1 MTDKIT
7 VTSGWAARQYVQ
19 KLQPFR
25 NNATGGKGPKNASLW
40 GEWTTFADD
49 SDPLYVVYSYGRHW
63 PLWANWKG
71 VWFGNTDKF
80 SRTTTKHYSQTHPH
94 KGFVGLSKIDMEY
107 LVLFGEPDA
116 TALVAAAR
124 LKLLPDELLGVAA
137 QMRLAGAPFRD
148 MTTQEIYS
156 ELKKGVRP

>member
-19 KLQPFR
+19 NLQPFR
-25 NNATGGKGPKNASLW
+25 NNATGGHGPKNASLW
-40 GEWTTFADD
+40 GEWVTDTNDN
-49 SDPLYVVYSYGRHW
+49 PLLYVVYSYRRTW

-71 VWFGNTDKF
+71 VWFGNTDKYGP
-80 SRTTTKHYSQTHPH
+80 TTSKHYSQTHPH

-107 LVLFGEPDA
+107 LVLFGEPDNA
-116 TALVAAAR
+116 SLVKAVKP
-124 LKLLPDELLGVAA
+124 KLLPDGLLGVAA
-137 QMRLAGAPFRD
+137 QMRLAGAPFRN

-156 ELKKGVRP
+156 ELMKGVRP

>member
-1 MTDKIT
+1 MKAKSMTDKIT
-7 VTSGWAARQYVQ
+7 VTSGWKARQYVQ
-19 KLQPFR
+19 NLQPFR
-25 NNATGGKGPKNASLW
+25 NNATRGKGPKNASLW
-40 GEWTTFADD
+40 GEITGD
-49 SDPLYVVYSYGRHW
+49 LYVVYSYGRHW

-71 VWFGNTDKF
+71 VWFGNTNKYGP
-80 SRTTTKHYSQTHPH
+80 TTSKHYSQTHPLVA
-94 KGFVGLSKIDMEY
+94 FAPMSTLDMEY

-116 TALVAAAR
+116 TALVEAAK

-148 MTTQEIYS
+148 MTTQEIYA